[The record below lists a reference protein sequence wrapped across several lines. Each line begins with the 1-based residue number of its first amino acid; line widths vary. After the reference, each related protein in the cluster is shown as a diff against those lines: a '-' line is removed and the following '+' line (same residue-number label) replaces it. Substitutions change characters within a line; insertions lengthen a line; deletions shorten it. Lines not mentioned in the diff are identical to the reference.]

1 MNRHNP
7 TMQSST
13 TGVGLSPLER
23 IRQAEA
29 EVTRRLAA
37 ARESAEKTV
46 ATAQAQAA
54 QIKNQANEDG
64 QRSGEAKLREMIS
77 KAEEESRGIVTQ
89 AHQRAEK
96 LRRKGQHRMDQAVR
110 MAFLCL
116 VGATDGDDEKEKE
129 E

>member
-1 MNRHNP
+1 
-7 TMQSST
+7 MQSSP

-46 ATAQAQAA
+46 ATAQAEA
-54 QIKNQANEDG
+54 IKIKTQANEEG
-64 QRSGEAKLREMIS
+64 QRNGEVKFREMIS

-96 LRRKGQHRMDQAVR
+96 LRRKGQHRMDRAVR

-116 VGATDGDDEKEKE
+116 VGAAEGDEKEKDE
-129 E
+129 